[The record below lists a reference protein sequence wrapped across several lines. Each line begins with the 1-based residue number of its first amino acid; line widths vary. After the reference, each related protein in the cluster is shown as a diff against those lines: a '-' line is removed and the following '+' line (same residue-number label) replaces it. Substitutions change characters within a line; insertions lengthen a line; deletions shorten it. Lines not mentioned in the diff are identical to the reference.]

1 MKERIKGAE
10 QDKAAKDD
18 ALIEMEK
25 KWMNARDADK
35 NALEKR
41 FATELQD
48 ERKKNEEERNY
59 WEKEKEELL
68 RSKLEAV
75 KKL

>member
-10 QDKAAKDD
+10 HDKATKDD

-25 KWMNARDADK
+25 KWMEARDADK

-41 FATELQD
+41 FANEL
-48 ERKKNEEERNY
+48 
-59 WEKEKEELL
+59 
-68 RSKLEAV
+68 A
-75 KKL
+75 